1 MMADFK
7 IGDVVRLKKDEPE
20 RLNLVLV
27 KFDGQGAFGVSECGR
42 RRTWAAFEDCELV
55 HRPDPQADLKQA
67 IREVLLSDEFMK
79 AFTKKA
85 FSTKL
90 SAGLNYKPVSAAD
103 LAMWRMSEPTE
114 HPIPGVNQPMKSS
127 EPTEAQELA
136 ERTMKAIWQANDGGD
151 Q

>member
-1 MMADFK
+1 MMTEFK

-67 IREVLLSDEFMK
+67 IREVLLSDEFMEK
-79 AFTKKA
+79 F
-85 FSTKL
+85 
-90 SAGLNYKPVSAAD
+90 AA
-103 LAMWRMSEPTE
+103 AWMKTPIRIQEFAIGEP
-114 HPIPGVNQPMKSS
+114 S
-127 EPTEAQELA
+127 TEA
-136 ERTMKAIWQANDGGD
+136 RNDPT
-151 Q
+151 